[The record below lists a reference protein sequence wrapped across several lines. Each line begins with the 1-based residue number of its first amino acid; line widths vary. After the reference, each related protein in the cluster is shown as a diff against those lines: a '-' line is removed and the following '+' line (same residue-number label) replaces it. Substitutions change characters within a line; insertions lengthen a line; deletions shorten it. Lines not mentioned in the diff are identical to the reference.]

1 MEGASLPVLTM
12 PQPLT
17 AAGGAASPA
26 TAGGAAGDG
35 FAAILG
41 ATELTGLTAEQ
52 RAALGQLLAKPVET
66 LQPVIDLGGKVLPQA
81 AIRGLLEVLGVEV
94 DVAELGAGVPAD
106 AAAELTPTGP
116 VEAPDGHS
124 DLVALLTALWLA
136 MPSRAPQRLVARSP
150 GDTDD
155 IPAPAASSL
164 APAPFEAATAGGAIG
179 AESVATPSCPAMRRP
194 GMVGDATRLLAER
207 GSLMATEDPGSA
219 VNASLRS
226 SAADNDVGPTLSTP
240 GPLPP
245 LSIGVPVAASA
256 TSGDAQAAVPAAFQ
270 PLASVGTRGR
280 LFHQPATLADL
291 ASFAAA
297 SPGVSPSAEAAPV
310 APGSPSAA
318 GAPSPGLPTPA
329 AVLAAVES
337 LIEEPHAAV
346 PPVPD
351 FARDLASASDA
362 TTPGRSAVAALAELV
377 PPRAARGLPEA
388 VSIPVGERGWE
399 RAFGERV
406 VWLVGQQI
414 QAAEVRLNPP
424 HLGPVEV
431 RLSLTGQDA
440 SVSFTVSHGATRD
453 AIEQAIP
460 RLRELFAEHQ
470 LQIVNVDV
478 GQRDAAGQASQ
489 GERWSGAGGPHPAPE
504 TATRE
509 TTEPEP
515 PARARRGAL
524 PGLVDEYV

>member
-41 ATELTGLTAEQ
+41 ATELTGLTAEHW
-52 RAALGQLLAKPVET
+52 AALGQLLAKPVET

-94 DVAELGAGVPAD
+94 DVAELGAGVPGD

-124 DLVALLTALWLA
+124 DLVALLTALLPA
-136 MPSRAPQRLVARSP
+136 VPSRSPQRLVARSP

-155 IPAPAASSL
+155 VPAPAASSP
-164 APAPFEAATAGGAIG
+164 APAFIPVATASGVTRAADTAGHAEQSRPAEHERCALSRVLQPSIDPRAATLD
-179 AESVATPSCPAMRRP
+179 R
-194 GMVGDATRLLAER
+194 
-207 GSLMATEDPGSA
+207 
-219 VNASLRS
+219 AS
-226 SAADNDVGPTLSTP
+226 P
-240 GPLPP
+240 
-245 LSIGVPVAASA
+245 
-256 TSGDAQAAVPAAFQ
+256 
-270 PLASVGTRGR
+270 
-280 LFHQPATLADL
+280 
-291 ASFAAA
+291 AAA

-318 GAPSPGLPTPA
+318 GAPSPGFPTPA

-362 TTPGRSAVAALAELV
+362 MMPGRSAVAALAELV
-377 PPRAARGLPEA
+377 PPRAARGPSEA

-453 AIEQAIP
+453 AIELAIP

-489 GERWSGAGGPHPAPE
+489 GERWSSAGGPHPAPQ
-504 TATRE
+504 TAARE

-515 PARARRGAL
+515 PARVRRGAL

>member
-1 MEGASLPVLTM
+1 MEGASLPVVTL

-17 AAGGAASPA
+17 TAGGAASPA
-26 TAGGAAGDG
+26 TADGAAGDG

-52 RAALGQLLAKPVET
+52 RAALGQLLAKPVEA
-66 LQPVIDLGGKVLPQA
+66 LQPVTDLGGKVLPQA
-81 AIRGLLEVLGVEV
+81 AIRGLLEALGVEV
-94 DVAELGAGVPAD
+94 DVGELGAGVPAD

-124 DLVALLTALWLA
+124 DLVALLTVLLPAT
-136 MPSRAPQRLVARSP
+136 PSRSPQRSVAPSP
-150 GDTDD
+150 CDTGDA
-155 IPAPAASSL
+155 PAPAASSL
-164 APAPFEAATAGGAIG
+164 APAFIPAATASG
-179 AESVATPSCPAMRRP
+179 V
-194 GMVGDATRLLAER
+194 TRAADTAGLAEQSR
-207 GSLMATEDPGSA
+207 PAERERCVLSGVLQPSIDPRA
-219 VNASLRS
+219 
-226 SAADNDVGPTLSTP
+226 
-240 GPLPP
+240 
-245 LSIGVPVAASA
+245 
-256 TSGDAQAAVPAAFQ
+256 
-270 PLASVGTRGR
+270 
-280 LFHQPATLADL
+280 ATLDR
-291 ASFAAA
+291 ASPAAA
-297 SPGVSPSAEAAPV
+297 SPGVSPSAEAATV

-318 GAPSPGLPTPA
+318 GAPSPGLPTAA

-337 LIEEPHAAV
+337 LTEEPHAAV
-346 PPVPD
+346 PPVAD

-362 TTPGRSAVAALAELV
+362 TTPGRSAVAALAEIV
-377 PPRAARGLPEA
+377 PPRAARGLSEA

-489 GERWSGAGGPHPAPE
+489 GERWSSAGGPHPAPE
-504 TATRE
+504 TATQE
-509 TTEPEP
+509 KTEPEP
-515 PARARRGAL
+515 CARVRRGAL

>member
-124 DLVALLTALWLA
+124 DLVALLTALLPA

-155 IPAPAASSL
+155 VPAPAASSP
-164 APAPFEAATAGGAIG
+164 APAFIPAATASG
-179 AESVATPSCPAMRRP
+179 V
-194 GMVGDATRLLAER
+194 TRAADTAGLAEQSR
-207 GSLMATEDPGSA
+207 PAEHERCALSRALQPSIDPRA
-219 VNASLRS
+219 
-226 SAADNDVGPTLSTP
+226 
-240 GPLPP
+240 
-245 LSIGVPVAASA
+245 
-256 TSGDAQAAVPAAFQ
+256 
-270 PLASVGTRGR
+270 
-280 LFHQPATLADL
+280 ATLDR
-291 ASFAAA
+291 ASPAAA
-297 SPGVSPSAEAAPV
+297 SPGAPPSAEAAPV

-329 AVLAAVES
+329 AVVPAVES